1 MKSGIRGGTPIQQEN
16 ATNMEQPAWSSTS
29 TVPPL
34 PLGRYRARFAAAG
47 RVRLGDFPGN
57 AWRGALGH
65 ALRRAVCVTRMPE
78 CAGCLLRSSCLY
90 PYFFETPPAPDA
102 AKMRRYTTAPHP
114 FVLAPAGGEGFD
126 ILLGFTLVGRANRHL
141 PLFVHALGQAAAGE
155 RGVAGNRLE
164 LVLLEQEPVVGS
176 GTWLP
181 IPDVDGVLAP
191 EPPRSPQIPS
201 LPAGRL
207 GISLRTPLRVKRDGK
222 LVRPEQFRF
231 ADLFGNVL
239 RRVSML
245 IEFHTDATLDADFR
259 GLNDAALAI
268 PAQCELRWQHLQ
280 RHSSRQSQ
288 SMEFGGLVGSLYVEA
303 EGLANLWPY
312 LWLGQ
317 WLHAGTGATMG
328 LGEYRIASLR
338 DAAAPAAGGTM
349 TEEIPCR

>member
-1 MKSGIRGGTPIQQEN
+1 
-16 ATNMEQPAWSSTS
+16 MEQPAPSSTP

-47 RVRLGDFPGN
+47 RVRLSDFPGN

-78 CAGCLLRSSCLY
+78 CAGCLLRSTCLY
-90 PYFFETPPAPDA
+90 PYLFETPPTPDA

-114 FVLAPAGGEGFD
+114 FVLAPAESEASGA
-126 ILLGFTLVGRANRHL
+126 LLGFTLIGRANRHL

-164 LVLLEQEPVVGS
+164 LVSLEQEPVVGS
-176 GTWLP
+176 GAWQP
-181 IPDVDGVLAP
+181 VADDDGVLAP
-191 EPPRSPQIPS
+191 EPPRSPQAPP
-201 LPAGRL
+201 LPAGCLR
-207 GISLRTPLRVKRDGK
+207 ISLRTPLRVKRDGK
-222 LVRPEQFRF
+222 LVRPERFRF

-245 IEFHTDATLDADFR
+245 IEFHTGATLDADFR

-268 PAQCELRWQHLQ
+268 PAHCEVRWQHLH
-280 RHSSRQSQ
+280 RHSARQSQ
-288 SMEFGGLVGSLYVEA
+288 SMEFGGLVGRLSVEA
-303 EGLANLWPY
+303 EGLAKLWPY

-328 LGEYRIASLR
+328 LGEYRIASLPH
-338 DAAAPAAGGTM
+338 AAALTAGGTM